1 MRASPVGSHPD
12 TTPITHERLWWLV
25 AVLLVLML
33 LLFTGGRATGW

>member
-12 TTPITHERLWWLV
+12 TTPAVHERVWWVV

-33 LLFTGGRATGW
+33 LLLTGGRATGW